1 MVHSS
6 LNGTSTGLPVAV
18 GTVLKHSSRKA
29 CECCRHTSDE
39 NRRGSAAGSMGPA
52 CLHGSNS
59 QAGHGSM
66 KGSNR
71 CFQCSLEGSSSS
83 CLAASRPAIAE
94 QLSLPEQQV
103 PPIHPPRPAAY
114 P

>member
-1 MVHSS
+1 
-6 LNGTSTGLPVAV
+6 
-18 GTVLKHSSRKA
+18 
-29 CECCRHTSDE
+29 
-39 NRRGSAAGSMGPA
+39 
-52 CLHGSNS
+52 
-59 QAGHGSM
+59 M